1 MIKFDYLKICSELL
15 SNLKKREKEVLS
27 RRFGLAGHN
36 KETLESIGN
45 DFGLSRERIRQI
57 EVSAMKKVKSHAKD
71 YKKVF
76 EHFERHLK
84 KFGGLRSEEELL
96 EELGGE
102 DNKNEV
108 FFLLNL
114 DDSIKRFNEADG
126 FHNLW
131 ILGRE
136 KLLQAKEVVEKVTK
150 KLEEKEEPVPLVELK
165 DYVPVDKKVLAS
177 YLGAASH
184 IQDNDSGLYGLA
196 SWPEINPK
204 GVKDKAYIV
213 LKKAGRPLHFTKVAQ
228 MIDGGHVQ
236 TVHNELIKDN
246 RFVLVGRGIYALAE
260 WGYYPGQV
268 KDVIKKVLEESG
280 QPLGKKEII
289 NKVMEQR
296 VIKKN
301 TILLNLSNNENFK
314 RDSEGR
320 YTIKE
325 A

>member
-1 MIKFDYLKICSELL
+1 MNKFDYLKICSELL
-15 SNLKKREKEVLS
+15 SNLKKREKEILS
-27 RRFGLAGHN
+27 RRFGLGGQT

-45 DFGLSRERIRQI
+45 SFGLSRERIRQI
-57 EVSAMKKVKSHAKD
+57 EVSAIKKVKSHTKE

-76 EHFERHLK
+76 ENFERRLK
-84 KFGGLRSEEELL
+84 KFGGLRSENELL
-96 EELGGE
+96 EELGGQ
-102 DNKNEV
+102 DSKNEV

-114 DDSIKRFNEADG
+114 DGNINRFNKADG

-131 ILGRE
+131 ILSKE
-136 KLLQAKEVVEKVTK
+136 NLLHAKRVVEEVMK
-150 KLEEKEEPVPLVELK
+150 KLEEREEPVPLVELEG
-165 DYVPVDKKVLAS
+165 YVPVDKKVLAS
-177 YLGAASH
+177 YLGAASN
-184 IQDNDSGLYGLA
+184 IQSNDAGLYGLA
-196 SWPEINPK
+196 RWPEINPK
-204 GVKDKAYIV
+204 GVKDKAYIS

-246 RFVLVGRGIYALAE
+246 RFILVGRGIYALAE

-268 KDVIKKVLEESG
+268 KDVIEKVLKESG

-289 NKVMEQR
+289 NKVLEQR
-296 VIKKN
+296 IIKKN
-301 TILLNLSNNENFK
+301 TILLNLSNNNIFERNP
-314 RDSEGR
+314 EGR